1 MATGDYFK
9 LKTLSKNDMID
20 FHTFYQQLIYSVTS
34 MFHYSP
40 VWGSAVSTTLQDKK
54 SVHSA
59 PLPGSGVVL
68 NFILDI
74 LKWYRITPDDD
85 QPLVYHRM
93 IEAFKWGYGY
103 RSRLGDPS
111 DLEYRDKINE
121 V

>member
-1 MATGDYFK
+1 
-9 LKTLSKNDMID
+9 
-20 FHTFYQQLIYSVTS
+20 
-34 MFHYSP
+34 MFICQFSP

-111 DLEYRDKINE
+111 DLEYRDKINQ